1 MASRTEADLLW
12 NIPFK
17 GLEVEVVKNSTKGEE
32 ATRAT
37 I

>member
-17 GLEVEVVKNSTKGEE
+17 GLEVEVVKNFRKGEE
-32 ATRAT
+32 ATGGT

>member
-1 MASRTEADLLW
+1 MASKIEADLLW

-17 GLEVEVVKNSTKGEE
+17 GLEVEVVKNSSKGEE
-32 ATRAT
+32 ATGGT